1 MSFVID
7 KKTTLAG
14 EKTSTQLNAA
24 LQLLYKARIINIIN
38 IYINSGNKYEIIY
51 VQQWYT
57 MALSKYTT
65 YRVTVKFSDIS
76 LTVEAL
82 VCMLSAAHI
91 IAWCITIVLFAV
103 AIQ

>member
-51 VQQWYT
+51 VQQ
-57 MALSKYTT
+57 
-65 YRVTVKFSDIS
+65 
-76 LTVEAL
+76 
-82 VCMLSAAHI
+82 
-91 IAWCITIVLFAV
+91 
-103 AIQ
+103 